1 MKIKIDDDYQV
12 TADSRQYILQE
23 NKVVLEGEKKGNQWI
38 VNLGYYGTITQA
50 LKGYKELRIRN
61 SNVSTVE
68 ELLKF
73 IKGLDEKIETL
84 LGGN

>member
-1 MKIKIDDDYQV
+1 MKIKIDDNYQI

-50 LKGYKELRIRN
+50 LKGYKELQIRN
-61 SNVSTVE
+61 SNVSNVD

-73 IKGLDEKIETL
+73 MKELDKKIETL